1 MDEEKKGNMSNLL
14 ARVLT
19 AAVAAPVV
27 VWLTWIGGLPFTLL
41 ILVAVGISLYEFLA
55 MVEKSSPVCI
65 GIVWILG
72 VSLAW
77 GSTTTW
83 FLHHAWMVLVLGVMV
98 ILLAYLFFPGSVV
111 RGSAERAALSMLA
124 VLYAAGLPACL
135 IHLRMLKDGWAWVL
149 LAMIITWGSDT
160 AAYFSGRAFGKR
172 KLYPL
177 ISPKKTWEGAFGGLL
192 GSMLFSFVAW
202 LTFFPRISIIHL
214 LIISLLGGAVGQM
227 GDLVESMIK
236 RSVGVKDSG
245 KLLPG
250 HGGLLDR
257 IDALIFAAPIL
268 LFYATYILEWH

>member
-1 MDEEKKGNMSNLL
+1 MSNLL

-65 GIVWILG
+65 ATVWILG
-72 VSLAW
+72 IALAW

-83 FLHHAWMVLVLGVMV
+83 FSHHAWMVLVLGVMI
-98 ILLAYLFFPGSVV
+98 ILLVYLFFPGSVV
-111 RGSAERAALSMLA
+111 RGAAERAALSMLA
-124 VLYAAGLPACL
+124 VFYAAALPACL
-135 IHLRMLKDGWAWVL
+135 IHLRMLRDGWAWVL

-177 ISPKKTWEGAFGGLL
+177 ISPGKTWEGAAGGLL
-192 GSMLFSFVAW
+192 GSVLFSYMAW
-202 LTFFPRISIIHL
+202 LTFFPEISIIHM